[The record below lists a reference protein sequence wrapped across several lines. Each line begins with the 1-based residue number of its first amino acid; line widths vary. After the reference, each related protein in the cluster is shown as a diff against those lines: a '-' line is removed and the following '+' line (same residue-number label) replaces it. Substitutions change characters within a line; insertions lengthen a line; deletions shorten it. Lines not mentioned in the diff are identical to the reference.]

1 MDALRRIVGSVLLSL
16 PALALGFFAA
26 AHFSD
31 GLAADAAIPVPV
43 YMIAQIAMP
52 KAAYEDAAAA
62 LMRADACNG
71 TAAIARA
78 EAGLRSGASPAAQVP
93 ILTRG
98 LLQEPASA
106 RGWTLL
112 SEALL
117 PTDKASAARALSQAL
132 ILAPRE
138 YWLVEARAHDAALLW
153 KYLDADT
160 QARALEQTRML
171 WQEPALRGQ
180 LRRLLFTREGV
191 DLVARAFAG
200 RQDEVR
206 EMNRWLSA
214 ERRRTP
220 MTERSSP

>member
-1 MDALRRIVGSVLLSL
+1 MDALRRIAGSVLLSL
-16 PALALGFFAA
+16 PALALGFFAT

-31 GLAADAAIPVPV
+31 GLAVDAAIPVPV

-62 LMRADACNG
+62 LARADARNG
-71 TAAIARA
+71 NAAIARA
-78 EAGLRSGASPAAQVP
+78 EAKLRSGASPAAQVP

-98 LLQEPASA
+98 LLHEPASA

-112 SEALL
+112 AEAWL
-117 PTDKASAARALSQAL
+117 PTDKKDAARALSQAL
-132 ILAPRE
+132 VLAPHE

-153 KYLDADT
+153 DHLDAET
-160 QARALEQTRML
+160 QASALEQTRML
-171 WQEPALRGQ
+171 WQEPVLRGQ

-191 DLVARAFAG
+191 ALAARAFAG
-200 RQDEVR
+200 RQDDLR
-206 EMNRWLSA
+206 EMNRWLST

-220 MTERSSP
+220 LTERSLP